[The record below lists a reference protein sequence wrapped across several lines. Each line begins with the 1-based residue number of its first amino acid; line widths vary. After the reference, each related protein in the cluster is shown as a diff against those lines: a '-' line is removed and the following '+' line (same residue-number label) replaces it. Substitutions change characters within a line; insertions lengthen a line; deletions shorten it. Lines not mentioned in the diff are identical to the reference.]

1 MRNSLKILAIV
12 SIIACICLKLWMF
25 TVRQA
30 NLKVEHSYT
39 SGAKVAFQLVTK
51 TLQNIR
57 SHFCIATRLLHVLNS
72 FSCFIE

>member
-1 MRNSLKILAIV
+1 
-12 SIIACICLKLWMF
+12 MF

-39 SGAKVAFQLVTK
+39 SGAKLASGLVTK
-51 TLQNIR
+51 TLQNIH
-57 SHFCIATRLLHVLNS
+57 SHFCTATRLLHVLNS